1 MYNMLVGITSEIE
14 RIKVE
19 IAKRNAS
26 SPQKI
31 THNDSIEFSY
41 NNLVKQVNIVNTIH
55 SKIIIFAIQEMLGNG
70 NGIKYE
76 TEVQKI
82 GKNNFHCFNLVSTDF
97 VGREQE
103 K

>member
-26 SPQKI
+26 SPPQKI

-41 NNLVKQVNIVNTIH
+41 NNLVKQVNIVDTIH
-55 SKIIIFAIQEMLGNG
+55 SRIIIF
-70 NGIKYE
+70 
-76 TEVQKI
+76 
-82 GKNNFHCFNLVSTDF
+82 
-97 VGREQE
+97 
-103 K
+103 